1 MSPENEIIGEGH
13 NFLPREDLSWNN
25 EADKEEDTK
34 YAVGTKANN
43 HHTIT
48 TSHSLYTQTKR
59 FAKHMHT
66 NTVTHAAVEAIE
78 AAYKQ
83 KESPEGA
90 TLYTNLYPSSRD
102 GVTILRAGVKELV
115 FLDKKVGWRKRY
127 HTGDTK
133 KLLDGKVQCRY
144 VHC

>member
-1 MSPENEIIGEGH
+1 
-13 NFLPREDLSWNN
+13 
-25 EADKEEDTK
+25 
-34 YAVGTKANN
+34 
-43 HHTIT
+43 
-48 TSHSLYTQTKR
+48 
-59 FAKHMHT
+59 MHT

-115 FLDKKVGWRKRY
+115 FLDKKEGWRKRY
-127 HTGDTK
+127 RTGDTK

-144 VHC
+144 VHY